1 MGLTSALNTSLNG
14 LALNETTIDV
24 LGNNIANANTTGFK
38 ASKVQFATQLSRTL
52 SVGSR
57 PSTTDGGT
65 NPKQIGLGANV
76 SAIVKDFGQGSI
88 TNSTS
93 PADLAIEGDGFFIL
107 DGNSGDVYTRN
118 GNFTLNSASTLVNAD
133 GLRVQ
138 GYGIDEDFNLVTTQL
153 TDIQIPLGELNVAER
168 TSNVE
173 LNGAL
178 YPGGTVADNGA
189 LITSDAMT
197 DTTTGSPAT
206 VASLLADLED
216 TGANPLFPVGETVT
230 VAGRKGGRSQTPQT
244 LTVSATSTL
253 QDLVDLMQGALGI
266 HSGGTIPTDG
276 NTGGTPGVT
285 ITAAG
290 EFQILG
296 NRGTANDISLS
307 ASDLTVSNGNLI
319 EPTGL
324 NFEKTESAIGEST
337 VTDFVVYDSLGE
349 PLTVRVSA
357 YLESNTPS
365 STTYRYFFESDDD
378 SDLNTVLGDGTIT
391 FDGNG
396 QLVGDALRTFS
407 IDRNSTAAISPMD
420 VQVDFSNISGLS
432 AGESVLGLESQ
443 NGSAPG
449 TLTSFVTDETGII
462 NGIFDN
468 GVIRTLGQVTLARFS
483 NTQGLIEAGGTNFL
497 EGVASGPP
505 FVVTPGS
512 LGAGTVRSGSI
523 ELSNTDV
530 GRNLVDLIVASTNY
544 RGNARVIGSV
554 QTLVDELLVL
564 GR

>member
-57 PSTTDGGT
+57 PTATDGGT
-65 NPKQIGLGANV
+65 NPRQIGLGANV
-76 SAIVKDFGQGSI
+76 SAIVKDFSQGSI

-93 PADLAIEGDGFFIL
+93 PSDLAIEGDGFFIL
-107 DGNSGDVYTRN
+107 DGNAGNIYTRS
-118 GNFTLNSASTLVNAD
+118 GNFTLNSSSTLVNAD

-138 GYGIDEDFNLVTTQL
+138 GYGVDEDFNLVRTQL
-153 TDIQIPLGELNVAER
+153 TDIEIPLGELNVAER
-168 TSNVE
+168 TNNVS

-178 YPGGTVADNGA
+178 YPGGTVSLNGA
-189 LITSDAMT
+189 LVTSDPMT
-197 DTTTGSPAT
+197 ETSTGNPAS
-206 VASLLADLED
+206 VASLLTDLED
-216 TGANPLFPVGETVT
+216 AGGNPLFPVGETISFG
-230 VAGRKGGRSQTPQT
+230 GRKGGRTQTPQSMEIT
-244 LTVSATSTL
+244 ASSTL
-253 QDLVDLMQGALGI
+253 QELVDLMQGALGI

-276 NTGGTPGVT
+276 NTASAPGVT
-285 ITAAG
+285 VTGAG

-296 NRGTANDISLS
+296 NRGAANDLLVSG
-307 ASDLTVSNGNLI
+307 SDLTVTNGALI
-319 EPTGL
+319 EPTSL
-324 NFEKTESAIGEST
+324 VFDKSESAIGEST
-337 VTDFVVYDSLGE
+337 VTDFVVFDSLGE
-349 PLTVRVSA
+349 PLTVRLSA

-365 STTYRYFFESDDD
+365 STTFRYFFESDDD
-378 SDLNTVLGDGTIT
+378 SDLSTVLGDGTIT
-391 FDGNG
+391 FDGEG
-396 QLVGDALRTFS
+396 QLVGDGMRTFA
-407 IDRNSTAAISPMD
+407 IDRNNTAAISPMQI
-420 VQVDFSNISGLS
+420 QVDFSQVSGLS
-432 AGESVLGLESQ
+432 SGQSALGLESQ
-443 NGSAPG
+443 DGSEPG
-449 TLTSFVTDETGII
+449 TLTSFVTDETGVI

-483 NTQGLIEAGGTNFL
+483 NSQGLIEAGGTNYL
-497 EGVASGPP
+497 EGVGSGPP
-505 FVVTPGS
+505 FIVTPGS